1 MDFKEECFRFA
12 CELSL
17 TRRELQRENSLHC
30 TGLGHGWGN
39 CLDYGWGG
47 VWLSVG
53 GAILKQVGSGL

>member
-1 MDFKEECFRFA
+1 MDFREECFRFA

-17 TRRELQRENSLHC
+17 TRRTVFIALVC
-30 TGLGHGWGN
+30 GHGWGN

-53 GAILKQVGSGL
+53 GALLKQVGSGL